1 MARLAVSVTGI
12 KALRRDFE
20 RLANK
25 NRKAAQRLVAKNA
38 IDIQRGAKRR
48 DRVPVDIGR
57 LRSSIEVDIKPDKL
71 NAEVG
76 TNVEYAPFVE
86 FGTRHMRAQPYLG
99 PAFEDGVESFMR
111 DLKRELSR
119 I

>member
-38 IDIQRGAKRR
+38 IDIQRGTRR
-48 DRVPVDIGR
+48 GAPVDTGR
-57 LRSSIEVDIKPDKL
+57 LRSGYEVDIKPDKL
-71 NAEVG
+71 SAEVG
-76 TNVEYAPFVE
+76 TNIDYAPHVE
-86 FGTRHMRAQPYLG
+86 FGTRHMRAQPHLG